1 MLDKSIDGAL
11 LALRKQIIR
20 DKLDGLEH
28 VEALLIMRDVD
39 LPVVRPARRTCAAG
53 KGQMRFMV
61 ITALR
66 DGPMTRR
73 DIVRH
78 VAAQR
83 PEIPADVAYRRVDRV
98 LWKMGKAG
106 LVVRDGRVWTS
117 MATRVQN

>member
-1 MLDKSIDGAL
+1 
-11 LALRKQIIR
+11 
-20 DKLDGLEH
+20 
-28 VEALLIMRDVD
+28 
-39 LPVVRPARRTCAAG
+39 
-53 KGQMRFMV
+53 MRFMV